1 MDQILLPSRRHPGAQ
16 DLLARHPDN
25 PILQPEDWP
34 YPVNSVFN
42 PGVIRLNDTG
52 ETLLLTRVE
61 DRSGLSHLCAAR
73 SANGVTDWRVDSQ
86 PTLLPE
92 RDDRRGELWGIEDPR
107 ITWAPEL
114 EKYVVVYTAYSRGG
128 PGVALALT
136 TDFKQFEHLGMIL
149 PPEDKDAALFP
160 RRFGGHWAIVHR
172 PVPREGSAHIW
183 ISFSPDLRHWGSHQI
198 LMYAR
203 KGGWWDARKIG
214 LSPPPIE
221 TPEGWLI
228 LYHGVRYTASGC
240 VYRVGLALL
249 DLEDPTRVIYRSS
262 EWIFGP
268 LFLYERIGDVQE
280 VVFPTGTILEDD
292 KDTLRVYYGAA
303 DTCVGLATARVS
315 ELIDWLKNHHFEGIE

>member
-1 MDQILLPSRRHPGAQ
+1 MERMLIHSRRHPDYQ
-16 DLLARHPDN
+16 DLLVRHPDN
-25 PILQPEDWP
+25 PILNPEDWP

-42 PGVIRLNDTG
+42 PGVTRLVDTG

-61 DRSGLSHLCAAR
+61 ERTGLSHLCAAR
-73 SANGVTDWRVDSQ
+73 SVDGIRDWRIDAQ

-92 RDDRRGELWGIEDPR
+92 RDERRGELWGIEDPR
-107 ITWAPEL
+107 ITWVPSL
-114 EKYVVVYTAYSRGG
+114 KKYAVAYTSYSRGG

-136 TDFKQFEHLGMIL
+136 RDFLEYEHYGMIM

-160 RRFGGHWAIVHR
+160 RRFGEHWAMIHR
-172 PVPREGSAHIW
+172 PVPREGAAHIW

-198 LMYAR
+198 LFRAR
-203 KGGWWDARKIG
+203 MGGWWDARKIG

-221 TPEGWLI
+221 TSEGWLI
-228 LYHGVRYTASGC
+228 MYHGVRHTASGA

-268 LFLYERIGDVQE
+268 LLLYERIGDVQE
-280 VVFPTGTILEDD
+280 VVFPTGYVLEDD
-292 KDTLRVYYGAA
+292 NDSLRVYYGAA
-303 DTCVGLATARVS
+303 DTCIGMATAKIS
-315 ELIDWLKNHHFEGIE
+315 ELLAWLKGHHYEGIE